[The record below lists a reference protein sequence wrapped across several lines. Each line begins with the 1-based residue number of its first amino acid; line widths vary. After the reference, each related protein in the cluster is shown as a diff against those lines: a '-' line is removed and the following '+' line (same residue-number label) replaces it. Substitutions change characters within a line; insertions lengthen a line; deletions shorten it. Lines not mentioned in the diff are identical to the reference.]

1 MVLSTVGFNVFAE
14 DTTETVVDSTYVAQV
29 GDEKFE
35 SVLSAITYA
44 LENKAPELK
53 LLADSR
59 EVMTSDYDF
68 IIDADLTITADAP
81 VTAAFYN
88 DGTKRDFAVGANGDY
103 TLTIG
108 ENVTFDL
115 EDRVIWLGYFDEN
128 CTVVVDGT
136 LTCANLWVGT
146 KTVVNSTGK
155 LISDTH
161 EFVMRKDANLVVNG
175 GTVEASYFQ
184 LYTGHIEATND
195 AKIISHGPVNVNGAH
210 NYSGEGDFSI
220 SLDNSTFE
228 SDGAFNIVAAESWTD
243 GVEITLVNGSS
254 INTDAAFGTTGEVN
268 VSVDATSS
276 VTDVNGTAV
285 APLVEVT
292 TYEELV
298 AALAE
303 DKSNVVMMNDIKAT
317 ATQSSSYGVAGVVV
331 GAGDIL
337 DGDGHKL
344 TINGANGTWD
354 CAIAITGGTVKNLTV
369 AGAFRGIFMPGADGD
384 VVIDNCKIDNV
395 CYPFNSDAGSKEYG
409 VTIKNTVLN
418 GWTSFSDVH
427 KFVTFESCTFGK
439 GTGGYQYEYC
449 RPYQETTFTGCEFN
463 EGFVFD
469 ASATGDNTLEFN
481 ECTYNGEEL
490 STGAGVEMFPDGGSI
505 KIDDE
510 ESKLVADPVASVGLS
525 TFATL
530 EEAFAAAVD
539 GDTITLLVD
548 ATPTLTSQRAIT
560 KASVIDLNGKTL
572 TLTEDDL
579 YFGTTTFKNGNIVVE
594 PSVVAST
601 AVFWMFENQTLTF
614 DNVDIT
620 ATGVTGTYLMGI
632 NAGTGSA
639 INILN
644 GTNIIIDNDA
654 IAHLTAVICDNGT
667 DNNITIKG
675 SNIDVNNIEGRF
687 YLGGSNGNVSVENS
701 IIDLD
706 GVKEGFYLRAGQ
718 ELDIAGTSNV
728 DVKLNDTNGRYGIN
742 LTDATANYTVDD
754 TATVNASIYKAPAT
768 DGSNLAKKVKLSFE
782 ATDKKEVYNIYAE
795 AVDGTINRL
804 SAVQVKFALDN
815 SRMSYTLAPA
825 SELGVTLTNDLDDE
839 EAYVFNFNGE
849 TAADA
854 TGAKLLIG
862 TVTFGGYGNFN
873 FTVDAS
879 FNNKI
884 KTAQTTDNIVEEY
897 VPTPDAANEKQ
908 GTFDIASSAITGAEV
923 VEAKRDVKVVI
934 DFNNDITAGNDADY
948 NDMTVTLT
956 GSNGE
961 VHTAQVGDLVN
972 GQPNYTAEKAEMTF
986 NVTAGYRYTVVV
998 KGEGYRTAR
1007 YSTNVDA
1014 SDDALVLTFWNN
1026 AKADENNN
1034 PVLAYI
1040 EDGEARSLK
1049 DVTFLAGD
1057 IAQDNIIDKYDL
1069 AAVVSYFGFDNLK
1082 TTNPNY
1088 VKYDLNRDGKIDAD
1102 DISYVLVSWG
1112 K

>member
-1 MVLSTVGFNVFAE
+1 MKGRKLLSAVIAGAMVLGTMSFPAFAASDTLPEAVDGVITLTEDVKLGSDFDYNANGGSLTIDLSGYSLKLTGNTILKNGVYTIKNGTVDVENVECTSREGLIRIAPHSDDSATLNMDNVTVKANGYNAQCGLFQF
-14 DTTETVVDSTYVAQV
+14 ETPGKLNLNKVTINAANVTDGYGVFYSSPGNPSSLTMNEVTMTVTGANKLIYGCNAVITDSNISAQVKKDVFSAVSPVITDSTLTVEAGRAVFNDANVY
-29 GDEKFE
+29 
-35 SVLSAITYA
+35 ITTA
-44 LENKAPELK
+44 TVIN
-53 LLADSR
+53 S
-59 EVMTSDYDF
+59 
-68 IIDADLTITADAP
+68 TITPA
-81 VTAAFYN
+81 
-88 DGTKRDFAVGANGDY
+88 
-103 TLTIG
+103 
-108 ENVTFDL
+108 
-115 EDRVIWLGYFDEN
+115 
-128 CTVVVDGT
+128 GT
-136 LTCANLWVGT
+136 LTSGI
-146 KTVVNSTGK
+146 VNNT
-155 LISDTH
+155 
-161 EFVMRKDANLVVNG
+161 N
-175 GTVEASYFQ
+175 ASS
-184 LYTGHIEATND
+184 
-195 AKIISHGPVNVNGAH
+195 KIILDSVSDIGTI
-210 NYSGEGDFSI
+210 EG
-220 SLDNSTFE
+220 
-228 SDGAFNIVAAESWTD
+228 
-243 GVEITLVNGSS
+243 
-254 INTDAAFGTTGEVN
+254 
-268 VSVDATSS
+268 
-276 VTDVNGTAV
+276 
-285 APLVEVT
+285 
-292 TYEELV
+292 
-298 AALAE
+298 
-303 DKSNVVMMNDIKAT
+303 
-317 ATQSSSYGVAGVVV
+317 
-331 GAGDIL
+331 
-337 DGDGHKL
+337 
-344 TINGANGTWD
+344 
-354 CAIAITGGTVKNLTV
+354 
-369 AGAFRGIFMPGADGD
+369 
-384 VVIDNCKIDNV
+384 V
-395 CYPFNSDAGSKEYG
+395 C
-409 VTIKNTVLN
+409 T
-418 GWTSFSDVH
+418 
-427 KFVTFESCTFGK
+427 
-439 GTGGYQYEYC
+439 
-449 RPYQETTFTGCEFN
+449 
-463 EGFVFD
+463 
-469 ASATGDNTLEFN
+469 ASA
-481 ECTYNGEEL
+481 
-490 STGAGVEMFPDGGSI
+490 SIGSNLY
-505 KIDDE
+505 
-510 ESKLVADPVASVGLS
+510 SSLADAL
-525 TFATL
+525 
-530 EEAFAAAVD
+530 AAAVD
-539 GDTITLLVD
+539 GDTITLLAD
-548 ATPTLTSQRAIT
+548 ATPTLTSRRAIT

-579 YFGTTTFKNGNIVVE
+579 FFGTTTFKNGNIVVA
-594 PSVVAST
+594 PSVEAST

-620 ATGVTGTYLMGI
+620 ATGVTGTYLIG
-632 NAGTGSA
+632 NWDNKEKDVN

-644 GTNIIIDNDA
+644 GTNIIIDNDTVA
-654 IAHLTAVICDNGT
+654 DLTAVIGLNGT
-667 DNNITIKG
+667 DHRVTIND

-687 YLGGSNGNVSVENS
+687 YLGCANGSVNVDNS
-701 IIDLD
+701 AINLD

-728 DVKLNDTNGRYGIN
+728 NVKLNNTNGRYGIN

-754 TATVNASIYKAPAT
+754 TATVNASIYKAPAP

-782 ATDKKEVYNIYAE
+782 ATDKQEVYNIYAE

-804 SAVQVKFALDN
+804 SAVQVKFELDN

-839 EAYVFNFNGE
+839 KAYVFNFNGE

-897 VPTPDAANEKQ
+897 VPTPANEKQ

-923 VEAKRDVKVVI
+923 EEAKRDVKVVI

-948 NDMTVTLT
+948 NNMWVTLT

-961 VHTAQVGDLVN
+961 VHTAQVGDLVDVLDDEGN
-972 GQPNYTAEKAEMTF
+972 VIGQAPNYTAEKAEMEFT
-986 NVTAGYRYTVVV
+986 VTAGYRYTVVV
-998 KGEGYRTAR
+998 KGDGYRTAR

>member
-1 MVLSTVGFNVFAE
+1 MTDCTIDDTLMTAE
-14 DTTETVVDSTYVAQV
+14 DVAELLGGSAQANI
-29 GDEKFE
+29 G
-35 SVLSAITYA
+35 SVY
-44 LENKAPELK
+44 
-53 LLADSR
+53 
-59 EVMTSDYDF
+59 YD
-68 IIDADLTITADAP
+68 
-81 VTAAFYN
+81 
-88 DGTKRDFAVGANGDY
+88 
-103 TLTIG
+103 
-108 ENVTFDL
+108 
-115 EDRVIWLGYFDEN
+115 
-128 CTVVVDGT
+128 
-136 LTCANLWVGT
+136 
-146 KTVVNSTGK
+146 
-155 LISDTH
+155 
-161 EFVMRKDANLVVNG
+161 
-175 GTVEASYFQ
+175 
-184 LYTGHIEATND
+184 
-195 AKIISHGPVNVNGAH
+195 
-210 NYSGEGDFSI
+210 
-220 SLDNSTFE
+220 
-228 SDGAFNIVAAESWTD
+228 
-243 GVEITLVNGSS
+243 S
-254 INTDAAFGTTGEVN
+254 IND
-268 VSVDATSS
+268 
-276 VTDVNGTAV
+276 
-285 APLVEVT
+285 
-292 TYEELV
+292 
-298 AALAE
+298 
-303 DKSNVVMMNDIKAT
+303 
-317 ATQSSSYGVAGVVV
+317 
-331 GAGDIL
+331 
-337 DGDGHKL
+337 
-344 TINGANGTWD
+344 
-354 CAIAITGGTVKNLTV
+354 
-369 AGAFRGIFMPGADGD
+369 
-384 VVIDNCKIDNV
+384 
-395 CYPFNSDAGSKEYG
+395 
-409 VTIKNTVLN
+409 
-418 GWTSFSDVH
+418 
-427 KFVTFESCTFGK
+427 
-439 GTGGYQYEYC
+439 
-449 RPYQETTFTGCEFN
+449 
-463 EGFVFD
+463 
-469 ASATGDNTLEFN
+469 
-481 ECTYNGEEL
+481 
-490 STGAGVEMFPDGGSI
+490 
-505 KIDDE
+505 
-510 ESKLVADPVASVGLS
+510 
-525 TFATL
+525 
-530 EEAFAAAVD
+530 AFAAAVD
-539 GDTITLLVD
+539 GDTITLLAD

-579 YFGTTTFKNGNIVVE
+579 YFGTTTFKNGNIVVD
-594 PSVVAST
+594 PSVKAST

-620 ATGVTGTYLMGI
+620 AKGVTGTYLMGI
-632 NAGTGSA
+632 NGGTGSA

-644 GTNIIIDNDA
+644 GTNIIIDNDTVA
-654 IAHLTAVICDNGT
+654 DLTAVICDNGT

-815 SRMSYTLAPA
+815 LRMSYTLAPA
-825 SELGVTLTNDLDDE
+825 TDLGVTLTNDLDDE
-839 EAYVFNFNGE
+839 KAYVFNFNGE

-1014 SDDALVLTFWNN
+1014 SDDTLVLTFWNN
-1026 AKADENNN
+1026 ALENADRTERFD
-1034 PVLAYI
+1034 YI
-1040 EDGEARSLK
+1040 EEGVERSK
-1049 DVTFLAGD
+1049 KSVTFLAGD